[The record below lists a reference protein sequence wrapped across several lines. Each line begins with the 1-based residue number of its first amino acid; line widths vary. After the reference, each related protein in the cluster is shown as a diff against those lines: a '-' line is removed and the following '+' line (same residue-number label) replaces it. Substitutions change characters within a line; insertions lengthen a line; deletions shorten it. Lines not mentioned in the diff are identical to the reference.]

1 MKIGLTYTGTEE
13 KHQNYIRWLMGN
25 EEIEVIKL
33 SADDTIN
40 DLKKYDGFVISGGT
54 DIHPKYYK
62 SKKINY
68 PNAPSAFD
76 EKRDEFE
83 ILVFRSAQENN
94 IPVLGVCRGF
104 QLINCIYGGT
114 LQQDLGKALN
124 IIHRA
129 QTENGIQKDKA
140 HGLSIE
146 PGTLLS
152 DICGQ
157 GRLVVNSAHHQTVK
171 KPGKG
176 LKVNC
181 TADDG
186 TIEGL
191 EWANPSGKPFL
202 LAVQWH
208 PERMFKFQLENSPV
222 SKGIRDRFIE
232 EIKKSISDK
241 K

>member
-13 KHQNYIRWLMGN
+13 KHQNYIRWLMSD
-25 EEIEVIKL
+25 EDIEVIKL
-33 SADDTIN
+33 SPDDTS
-40 DLKKYDGFVISGGT
+40 DELKKYNGFVISGGT

-62 SKKINY
+62 SKIINY

-83 ILVFRSAQENN
+83 ISVFKTAQENN
-94 IPVLGVCRGF
+94 IPLLGVCRGF
-104 QLINCIYGGT
+104 QLINSIYGGT

-140 HGLSIE
+140 HGLNLE
-146 PGTLLS
+146 PDTLLS
-152 DICGQ
+152 DICGP
-157 GRLVVNSAHHQTVK
+157 GRFVVNSAHHQAIK
-171 KPGKG
+171 KIGKG

-181 TADDG
+181 IADDG

-232 EIKKSISDK
+232 EIKKSIANK

>member
-25 EEIEVIKL
+25 EEMEVIKL
-33 SADDTIN
+33 SVDDTS
-40 DLKKYDGFVISGGT
+40 DELKKYDGFVMSGGT
-54 DIHPKYYK
+54 DVHPKYYK

-68 PNAPSAFD
+68 PNAPTAFD

-83 ILVFRSAQENN
+83 ISVFRSAQENN

-114 LQQDLGKALN
+114 LQKDLGKALN

-140 HGLSIE
+140 HGLNIE

-152 DICGQ
+152 VICGP
-157 GRLVVNSAHHQTVK
+157 GRFVVNSAHHQAVK
-171 KPGKG
+171 KTGKG

-181 TADDG
+181 MADDG

-232 EIKKSISDK
+232 EIKKSIGDK